1 MFVTCV
7 DFGDTHLESF
17 PDLLVLP
24 PVIYQLQQKR
34 LVNNFDSLKRHTFL
48 KDFKFFDPQRH
59 SIFLILKMFFFT
71 YPCIL
76 LSNCNFDINGYIE
89 KNIQVETKQEK
100 NPIVLVHRWLEPFT
114 FI

>member
-7 DFGDTHLESF
+7 DLGDTHLESF

-48 KDFKFFDPQRH
+48 KDFKFFDPQRQ
-59 SIFLILKMFFFT
+59 SIFLILKMFFLLIHAF
-71 YPCIL
+71 YGVIAIL
-76 LSNCNFDINGYIE
+76 TSNDIL
-89 KNIQVETKQEK
+89 K
-100 NPIVLVHRWLEPFT
+100 
-114 FI
+114 